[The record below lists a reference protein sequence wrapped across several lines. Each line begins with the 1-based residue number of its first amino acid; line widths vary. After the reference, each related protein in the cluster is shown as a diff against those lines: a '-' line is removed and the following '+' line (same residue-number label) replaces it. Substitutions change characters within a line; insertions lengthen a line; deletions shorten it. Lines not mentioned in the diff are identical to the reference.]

1 VATGPAGEEPRGNG
15 SGRSIVSDI
24 LSCMVRDEPL
34 HEDASSVPLTG
45 EKKLAAILNSL
56 WEAVITVDR
65 DHSISSFNRAAER
78 LVGISAPEATGKDC
92 RDVLKAS
99 FGPAQHDCPMGDLTE
114 GGKPRSDVEGTLV
127 RADGRI
133 VPISASWAFLE
144 DPTGERLGFVLSFR
158 SFEEIERIAEE
169 RRARFPYGAIV
180 GKTPRIRQIF
190 DLIDTIKD
198 TDSTVL
204 ITGESGTGKGLFAR
218 AIHDLS
224 PRREKPF
231 VKVTCAALSET
242 LLESELFGHVKG
254 AFTGAIA
261 DKVGR
266 FEAADG
272 GTIFLDEIGDIS
284 LPLQVKLLRVLQE
297 REFERVGSSRTRTVE
312 VRVIAATNRD
322 LKSAMKAGQF
332 REDLFYRLH
341 VIPIVVP
348 PLRERKEDI
357 PLLAEHILRRLKAR
371 GLDRVRAV
379 SPEAMRFLIDYPW
392 PGNVRELE
400 NVLERGAVCSR
411 GAVLSAAD
419 LSEEVREHSRSRKEE
434 PAGAPPDEP
443 ASAAPGGEDEKERI
457 LRTLQENRWNRG
469 DAAVALGINRST
481 LWRKMRRLEI
491 DRKRNA

>member
-1 VATGPAGEEPRGNG
+1 MSSDKMLQTGGDLARMSRERM
-15 SGRSIVSDI
+15 
-24 LSCMVRDEPL
+24 LS
-34 HEDASSVPLTG
+34 
-45 EKKLAAILNSL
+45 AILDSL
-56 WEAVITVDR
+56 GEAVITVDR
-65 DHSISSFNRAAER
+65 DHRIASFNRAAER
-78 LVGISAPEATGKDC
+78 LVGMPASDALGRDC
-92 RDVLKAS
+92 RAILSAN
-99 FGPAQHDCPMGDLTE
+99 FGPEQHNCPMGDVTE
-114 GGKPRSDVEGTLV
+114 GGKPRTGVDGTLR

-133 VPISASWAFLE
+133 VPVGASWAFFTDE
-144 DPTGERLGFVLSFR
+144 SGEVLGFVISFR

-169 RRARFPYGAIV
+169 RKAKFPFREII
-180 GKTPRIRQIF
+180 GKTPRIRRIF
-190 DLIDTIKD
+190 DLVDVVKE

-224 PRREKPF
+224 PRREAPF
-231 VKVTCAALSET
+231 VKVNCAALTET

-284 LPLQVKLLRVLQE
+284 PAVQVKLLRVLQE
-297 REFERVGSSRTRTVE
+297 REVERVGSSKTQSAD

-322 LKSAMKAGQF
+322 LREAMRAGQF
-332 REDLFYRLH
+332 REDLFYRLN

-348 PLRERKEDI
+348 PLRERREDI
-357 PLLAEHILRRLKAR
+357 PLLADHILKRLRSR

-379 SPEAMRFLIDYPW
+379 SPEAMRCLMDYSW

-411 GAVLSAAD
+411 GTVLAVDD
-419 LSEEVREHSRSRKEE
+419 LAEELTESVRPRQAEE
-434 PAGAPPDEP
+434 ASGAPRKAP
-443 ASAAPGGEDEKERI
+443 APVSPEGAPGAD
-457 LRTLQENRWNRG
+457 RTAAQREAIVRALEEHRWNRG
-469 DAAVALGINRST
+469 EAAAALGMDRST
-481 LWRKMRRLEI
+481 LWRKMKRLGL
-491 DRKRNA
+491 A

>member
-1 VATGPAGEEPRGNG
+1 
-15 SGRSIVSDI
+15 
-24 LSCMVRDEPL
+24 MVRDEPL
-34 HEDASSVPLTG
+34 HEDASSAPLTG

-78 LVGISAPEATGKDC
+78 LVGIPAAEATGKDC

-144 DPTGERLGFVLSFR
+144 DPSGERLGFVLSFR

-224 PRREKPF
+224 PRREKSF

-284 LPLQVKLLRVLQE
+284 LPLQVKLLRVIQE
-297 REFERVGSSRTRTVE
+297 REFERVGSSRTQTVE

-322 LKSAMKAGQF
+322 LKAAMKAGQF

-357 PLLAEHILRRLKAR
+357 PLLVEHILRRLKAR

-379 SPEAMRFLIDYPW
+379 SPEAMRCLIDYPW

-419 LSEEVREHSRSRKEE
+419 LSEEVREDSRPRKEE
-434 PAGAPPDEP
+434 PAGAPPDET
-443 ASAAPGGEDEKERI
+443 AGAAPGGEDDKERI
-457 LRTLQENRWNRG
+457 LRTLKAYRWNRG

-481 LWRKMRRLEI
+481 LWRKMRRLGI
-491 DRKRNA
+491 DRKCNA